1 MVGVGMDRGSPLSPV
16 PGSSAN
22 VLRAPRDAP
31 PRQCTTEGGLVTQ
44 VGEGHETAADEAGP
58 VLTFGAPTAGEVLAE
73 RYQLEEHVNDDSAG
87 RQVWRGIDVILRRPV
102 AVVLRH
108 PGGDSATEML
118 QAAVA
123 ASRVIH
129 PNLAGVYD
137 AIDEQERAYV
147 VREWVDGESLREL
160 VGAEGLLDPARA
172 ITIAHSVADA
182 LTSVHAT
189 GMIHGNV
196 HPGSVLIADDGRV
209 VLADARAHE
218 ADSTESDVRAVG
230 GILYFALTGHWP
242 HAEVGR
248 SALTDANRDSAGNP
262 AAPRQIRAGIPA
274 YLDDLT
280 MDLLDRRVVAPASD
294 ALTAELG
301 RLDAAAED
309 EEYEDVGPLR
319 FVQGNS
325 SSSEPIRSAPKIL
338 VGVGALIII
347 AIIGLVFGIRA
358 ISETSNNNSNT
369 GNTAGATSTD
379 VPAGAGDNTNAPLPD
394 PKKIAL
400 TGGMV
405 RLVDAPPGDRGD
417 TAEAKLTVD
426 GNGNT
431 AWSTQT
437 FDSAKFGG
445 LKDGMGILINLG
457 EARSLSEVRVA
468 TSVPGVTMDVRTG
481 PSDPGNSSQGDGQ
494 LLQQFTSLSDEKPER
509 STGTKWYFTGFDPN
523 QKYQYVLVFLT
534 ELPRSEEGSGYKVS
548 VNEIELYGY

>member
-1 MVGVGMDRGSPLSPV
+1 M
-16 PGSSAN
+16 
-22 VLRAPRDAP
+22 
-31 PRQCTTEGGLVTQ
+31 TQ

-301 RLDAAAED
+301 RLDAAAD
-309 EEYEDVGPLR
+309 DDEYEDVGPLR

-325 SSSEPIRSAPKIL
+325 SSSEPMRSAPKIL
-338 VGVGALIII
+338 VGVGALIVI

-358 ISETSNNNSNT
+358 ISDAGKADTT
-369 GNTAGATSTD
+369 PQAGATVDS
-379 VPAGAGDNTNAPLPD
+379 GAAPGETPD
-394 PKKIAL
+394 ATL
-400 TGGMV
+400 TQAPNPQKLKLTAGMV
-405 RLVDAPPGDRGD
+405 RIVDPPDGDRDD
-417 TAEAKLTVD
+417 TGEGKFAVD
-426 GNGNT
+426 GNKDTAWKLAWYTQPKFGNT
-431 AWSTQT
+431 
-437 FDSAKFGG
+437 KP
-445 LKDGMGILINLG
+445 GMGLLINLG
-457 EARSLSEVRVA
+457 EPRALSEVKVS
-468 TSVPGVTMDVRTG
+468 TSLPGVVMDVRTG
-481 PSDPGNSSQGDGQ
+481 NSDPGDNSAGDQ
-494 LLQQFTSLSDEKPER
+494 KLITEFQSISDADAAGTK
-509 STGTKWYFTGFDPN
+509 STGTNHVISGFDPN
-523 QKYQYVLVFLT
+523 QKYQYVMVFLS
-534 ELPRSEEGSGYKVS
+534 ELPRNDETQGYQVN
-548 VNEIELYGY
+548 VNEVELYGY